1 MGQVMADRDA
11 RHKLPAAIRLRAA
24 IAMVRHAIAN
34 TKNPHLLFRYTG
46 ELAALQRRLA
56 MVERGEKDAG

>member
-1 MGQVMADRDA
+1 MQPVADRDS

-24 IAMVRHAIAN
+24 IAMTKHAIAN
-34 TKNPHLLFRYTG
+34 TKNPNLLFRYSG

>member
-1 MGQVMADRDA
+1 MTQAGDKPS
-11 RHKLPAAIRLRAA
+11 KLPAAIRLRAA
-24 IAMVRHAIAN
+24 IAMTKHAIAN

-56 MVERGEKDAG
+56 MVEKGESDAG